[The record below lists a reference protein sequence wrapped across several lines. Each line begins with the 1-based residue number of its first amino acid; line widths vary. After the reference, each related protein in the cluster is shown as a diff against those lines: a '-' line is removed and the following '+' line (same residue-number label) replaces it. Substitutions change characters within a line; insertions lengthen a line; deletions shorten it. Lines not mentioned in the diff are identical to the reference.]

1 MGRERQLDI
10 VLDNAEL
17 QIVWQE
23 GEAGSLV
30 SVAEV

>member
-23 GEAGSLV
+23 REAGSLV